1 MPYPIFPVS
10 PLPADLDR
18 TPSWNTDRVRYDS
31 GARQGFSTYARPLWE
46 YDVSFSNMNEVKE
59 AVLVTFIHSVR
70 GMTDPFLM
78 KDPYDFR
85 VNSVVAVRSG
95 ITNAATLFLYDTR
108 SYQMRV
114 DTFSIGSLFSSLS
127 GYVRLGV
134 EYGYEQDTGLFT
146 VNTKA
151 ATDIWGVRSGEF
163 FRKCAFISDYRER
176 SRLWNQ
182 FGATVKIEE
191 IV

>member
-1 MPYPIFPVS
+1 MALLIFPVS

-18 TPSWNTDRVRYDS
+18 QPSWNTDRVRYDS
-31 GARQGFSTYARPLWE
+31 GARQGFSAYTRPLYE
-46 YDVSFSNMNEVKE
+46 YEITFQNMNEIKE
-59 AVLVTFIHSVR
+59 ATLMTFIHSVR
-70 GMTDPFLM
+70 GMTDTWLM

-85 VNSVVAVRSG
+85 VNSVLAVRSG

-108 SYQMRV
+108 SYFMRA
-114 DTFSIGSLFSSLS
+114 DTLSIGSLFSSLS

-134 EYGYEQDTGLFT
+134 QYGYDQDTGIFT

-163 FRKCAFISDYRER
+163 YRKCAFVSDYRET
-176 SRLWNQ
+176 SKMWNQ
-182 FGATVKIEE
+182 FGATVRVEE
-191 IV
+191 VV